1 MDTSR
6 STGVS
11 PHYRNPVWS
20 RPMTDDPVN
29 QPSHYTSGSIEC
41 IDAIEAALTPVEF
54 RGFCKG
60 NNIKYIW
67 RSNLKGNHD
76 QDIAKAQWYLG
87 RLDKS

>member
-1 MDTSR
+1 
-6 STGVS
+6 
-11 PHYRNPVWS
+11 
-20 RPMTDDPVN
+20 MTDDPVN

-41 IDAIEAALTPVEF
+41 IDAIEAALTPEEF

-60 NNIKYIW
+60 NNIKYVW